1 VAELVLEYAPIVA
14 DAFDEDELP
23 SWIPFLGHAPD
34 LLSPVVQ
41 GLQLWVQGSRRN
53 LTCLES
59 EGKCSRMWRRENRSC
74 LPSFELVASN
84 IAYCPSPLRYSNR
97 SSRQFSAA

>member
-1 VAELVLEYAPIVA
+1 MAVLLLEYAPIVA

-23 SWIPFLGHAPD
+23 SRIPFLGHAPD
-34 LLSPVVQ
+34 LLSPAVQ
-41 GLQLWVQGSRRN
+41 GLQFWVQGSRWN

-59 EGKCSRMWRRENRSC
+59 EGKYSRLWRRGNHSC
-74 LPSFELVASN
+74 LPSFEFVASK